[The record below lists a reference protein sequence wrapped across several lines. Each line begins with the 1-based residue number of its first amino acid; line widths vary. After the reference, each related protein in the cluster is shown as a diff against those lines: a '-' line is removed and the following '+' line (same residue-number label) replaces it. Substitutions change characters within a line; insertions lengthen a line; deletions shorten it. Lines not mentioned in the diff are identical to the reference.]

1 MPVLRPGAVL
11 AECALDML
19 EVRLMTDETTKAYW
33 VDLPWASYREQT
45 GYTPEEALTKAEIA
59 RDREIARLKREMEWV
74 RTVKLEVQSDEE

>member
-1 MPVLRPGAVL
+1 MVAGSNFLAV
-11 AECALDML
+11 D
-19 EVRLMTDETTKAYW
+19 EVWEISMSDKQTTKAYW